1 MKCAYSTNVGVK
13 RQKNQDAYLAAKINN
28 KGEHYYMFAVAD
40 GLGGHL
46 SGEIASNMA
55 IEYIKKNIAAINDY
69 NDYNEINAMIN
80 DINQCLLKIGK
91 EKETCKGMATTLT
104 LCIVNQKK
112 IIVVHVGDSRAYRI
126 NALGLEQLTKDHSL
140 VQVLLDEGKL
150 TSAEA
155 LNHPQKNIITRAI
168 GSDEVVQA
176 SLYNYDIQ
184 HDDIFLI
191 CSDGLYNM
199 VDDAEI
205 YHIIQENPLEEATK
219 ILINRANENGGND
232 NITVVLFKPEE
243 EENYTI

>member
-13 RQKNQDAYLAAKINN
+13 RKKNQDAYLAATIKN

-46 SGEIASNMA
+46 SGEIASNMT
-55 IEYIKKNIAAINDY
+55 IEYIKKNITAIHDY
-69 NDYNEINAMIN
+69 SNYKEMNAMVN
-80 DINQCLLKIGK
+80 DINQCLLKIGR

-104 LCIVNQKK
+104 LCIVNHKK
-112 IIVVHVGDSRAYRI
+112 IVVVHVGDSRAYRI
-126 NALGLEQLTKDHSL
+126 NDLGLEQLTKDHSL

-168 GSDEVVQA
+168 GSDEVVQT
-176 SLYNYDIQ
+176 SLYSYDIQ
-184 HDDIFLI
+184 PNDIFLI

-199 VDDAEI
+199 VDEPEI
-205 YHIIQENPLEEATK
+205 YQIIQEKSLEEAAK

-243 EENYTI
+243 EENHTI